1 MYMIEMDKIMNRQ
14 GNVNYQEVHHSDQVG
29 LMIDE
34 IKQRIIYGSTIPNM
48 CQCQSDSMILIDNKS
63 ADIHFNT
70 LEQLNIL
77 YDLWIEV

>member
-34 IKQRIIYGSTIPNM
+34 IKQRIMLISTYVLTPTI
-48 CQCQSDSMILIDNKS
+48 
-63 ADIHFNT
+63 
-70 LEQLNIL
+70 
-77 YDLWIEV
+77 